1 MNSMSRL
8 ERSDQEIKAD
18 LMHRLFRK
26 HCWGARYLP
35 VDTLIRWVGGKIR
48 KNGKRVERLIRQL
61 VNDGY
66 LITHKRGKTIS
77 LNPRRS
83 KEIIEFIRSFIT

>member
-1 MNSMSRL
+1 MSKR
-8 ERSDQEIKAD
+8 EVSDKQIKAD

-35 VDTLIRWVGGKIR
+35 VDTLVRWISSKVKR
-48 KNGKRVERLIRQL
+48 NGKRVSRLTRQL

-66 LITHKRGKTIS
+66 LLLHKRGNAVS
-77 LNPRRS
+77 LNPARS
-83 KEIIEFIRSFIT
+83 EEILDFIRRFIV